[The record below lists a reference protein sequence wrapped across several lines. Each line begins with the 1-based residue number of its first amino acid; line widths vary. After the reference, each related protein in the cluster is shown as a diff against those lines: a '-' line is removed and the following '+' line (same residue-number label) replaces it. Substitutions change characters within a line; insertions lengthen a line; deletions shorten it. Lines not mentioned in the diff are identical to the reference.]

1 MQFLTYSIGLNAFP
15 KNAAG
20 VLAQPRMTKVEVS
33 RSRNPTD
40 PTSAFKLQAVSGHNL
55 AEKPGFYTM
64 SEEDYQNLPTDSV
77 ERARAM
83 LALCGYEA

>member
-1 MQFLTYSIGLNAFP
+1 MQFLTYSIGLNACRTLSKDALQQP
-15 KNAAG
+15 K
-20 VLAQPRMTKVEVS
+20 MTKVAVYLIEGG
-33 RSRNPTD
+33 R
-40 PTSAFKLQAVSGHNL
+40 AMLQAISGHNL
-55 AEKPGFYTM
+55 AEKPGVYTM

>member
-1 MQFLTYSIGLNAFP
+1 MKFITMTVGLNACRIRSS
-15 KNAAG
+15 G
-20 VLAQPRMTKVEVS
+20 VLQQPKMTKVAAYLIEGS
-33 RSRNPTD
+33 RV
-40 PTSAFKLQAVSGHNL
+40 KLQAISGHNL

-64 SEEDYQNLPTDSV
+64 SEEDYQNLPLEEV